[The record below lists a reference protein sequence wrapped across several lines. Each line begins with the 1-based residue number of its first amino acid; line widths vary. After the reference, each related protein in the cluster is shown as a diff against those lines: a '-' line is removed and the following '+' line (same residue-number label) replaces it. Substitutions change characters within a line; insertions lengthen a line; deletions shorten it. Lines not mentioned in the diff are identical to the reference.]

1 MRLGNRNGGVWA
13 VAFTTDTPQIR
24 ALGGGRNMTELIAL
38 GAIAI
43 LAAIVLAVS
52 WGLEKL

>member
-1 MRLGNRNGGVWA
+1 LTA
-13 VAFTTDTPQIR
+13 AFTTNTPSIR
-24 ALGGGRNMTELIAL
+24 TRRGGLNMTELIAL
-38 GAIAI
+38 GVIAI